1 MAEQPAEALAE
12 ADGKALDE
20 ASIVAK
26 DTPPKDTP
34 PTQSMTHQPDDITY
48 VKLPQGWEGLS
59 IKLQGNRC
67 FISEVPKA
75 CFSSNLKVADGTIR
89 NQVDGVSV
97 GDEVVSLNGETP
109 AKVIERIST
118 AGDAWNACSSMNPPH
133 EVGSKTKFDS
143 PPCAACD
150 FLRRRKALGFD
161 VALQMWLRAVKRE
174 IRFTLGVR
182 AGSGAFEN
190 ESSGPSLNASLAE
203 ASEPVKRMGLGS
215 LDEKPVSTIVSLQ
228 ASAESTDRLEKAME
242 RLQKLAELDDKT
254 RDKKYKQANK
264 SKGGKDKGKGKGKR
278 PSGPYLERT
287 RLTDALVTGEV
298 IEWKRNFG
306 WIKPH
311 TPVEHSK
318 AVTHKGRLYVH
329 KIDLEWWV
337 KALTP
342 GSFCRFH
349 VYSDANSLGAEEC
362 TELKETPDDDAPPGF
377 WGKESEWQDE
387 SWDGDDRG
395 RSRSPRQ

>member
-1 MAEQPAEALAE
+1 MARTAAVNWQELAPS
-12 ADGKALDE
+12 E
-20 ASIVAK
+20 ASAGAEEAAPSEAAARGSDGI
-26 DTPPKDTP
+26 
-34 PTQSMTHQPDDITY
+34 SY

-89 NQVDGVSV
+89 NQVDGVAV

-109 AKVIERIST
+109 ARVIERIGS
-118 AGDAWNACSSMNPPH
+118 AGDAWNACSSVDPPH

-161 VALQMWLRAVKRE
+161 VALQMWLRAVKRD
-174 IRFTLGVR
+174 IQFTLGVR
-182 AGSGAFEN
+182 AGSAALES
-190 ESSGPSLNASLAE
+190 ESSGPPLNASPEEKA
-203 ASEPVKRMGLGS
+203 EPVRRMALGS
-215 LDEKPVSTIVSLQ
+215 LDEQPVSTVVTLQ
-228 ASAESTDRLEKAME
+228 ASAESSDRLEKALE

-254 RDKKYKQANK
+254 RDKKYKQAAK
-264 SKGGKDKGKGKGKR
+264 SKGKDKGKGKGKK

-287 RLTDALVTGEV
+287 RLTDSLVIGEV
-298 IEWKRNFG
+298 VEWKKNFG
-306 WIKPH
+306 WIKPQK
-311 TPVEHSK
+311 PVDHPK
-318 AVTHKGRLYVH
+318 AAAHKGRLYVH

-349 VYSDANSLGAEEC
+349 VYVDANSLGAEEC
-362 TELKETPDDDAPPGF
+362 TELKETADDDAPPGF
-377 WGKESEWQDE
+377 WGGNGE
-387 SWDGDDRG
+387 SWDGDERD
-395 RSRSPRQ
+395 RSRSPRK